1 MIPGRLRQRLKIL
14 RWKPADLADELGRRE
29 AEVKAWI
36 EGRADAPLA
45 VTAWIEALVKAHE
58 ALPPPGRALAISKTG
73 GDEIEPV
80 EIRLPKADHR
90 TIQLGSTQGMTR
102 RPTHPLATGF
112 SVGPAVQSVPG
123 ATSSKGGSSHGSRAL

>member
-73 GDEIEPV
+73 GDEIEPA
-80 EIRLPKADHR
+80 EIRLPEAGR
-90 TIQLGSTQGMTR
+90 RMTQSGTAR
-102 RPTHPLATGF
+102 RPIHPLETGF
-112 SVGPAVQSVPG
+112 SIAAASQSIPSV
-123 ATSSKGGSSHGSRAL
+123 TSSKGGSSHGSRAF